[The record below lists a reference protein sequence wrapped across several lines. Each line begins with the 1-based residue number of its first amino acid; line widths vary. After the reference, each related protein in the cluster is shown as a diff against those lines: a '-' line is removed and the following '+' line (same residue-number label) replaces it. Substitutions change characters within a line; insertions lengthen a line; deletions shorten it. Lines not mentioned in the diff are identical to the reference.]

1 MINVSESMDEFFRK
15 LEKKLRE
22 IEEDFKKDVEKLLRE
37 LRPEETSPARIK
49 GVGEVVE
56 PLYTVRDL
64 GDRLV
69 VYVDLPYASEG
80 TIDIKF
86 EGRKMLISAG
96 LKKTLNLR
104 DWSERYEG
112 VEVKQYKTVID
123 LPFEPDPKKTKIRVK
138 KGVAEVTIF
147 KS

>member
-1 MINVSESMDEFFRK
+1 MDEFFRK

>member
-1 MINVSESMDEFFRK
+1 MDEFFRK

-22 IEEDFKKDVEKLLRE
+22 IEEDFKKDVKKLLNE
-37 LRPEETSPARIK
+37 LRSEETSTTKIK

-56 PLYTVRDL
+56 PLYTMRDL

-80 TIDIKF
+80 TIDVKF

-96 LKKTLNLR
+96 LKKTLKLK

-112 VEVKQYKTVID
+112 IEVKQYKTVID
-123 LPFEPDPKKTKIRVK
+123 LPFEPDPKKAKIRVK
-138 KGVAEVTIF
+138 KGVAEITIF
-147 KS
+147 KT

>member
-1 MINVSESMDEFFRK
+1 VINVSESMDEFFRK